1 MIKQLFYKNT
11 NNSGNVYYFV
21 NACVSWPEGWRDVE
35 GGSVEGSF
43 DCWLIA
49 VPD

>member
-1 MIKQLFYKNT
+1 MH
-11 NNSGNVYYFV
+11 
-21 NACVSWPEGWRDVE
+21 VSADLRVEDVE